1 MPEQCSSRVQ
11 FEDAVIAR
19 LGTLFPSGTSPEL
32 LRNALL
38 QRRPDGHYAD
48 SQRAG
53 EWWAW
58 QASRSP
64 QLQSGSRYVLQD
76 DKAISYLDGQESR
89 FTICNENGEHLAW
102 IIGSCRDEGEAIAHE
117 LMRALSIYKTAG
129 QTKEIP

>member
-89 FTICNENGEHLAW
+89 FSICNENGEHLAW
-102 IIGSCRDEGEAIAHE
+102 IVGSCSDEGEAIAHE
-117 LMRALSIYKTAG
+117 LMHALTINNSLG
-129 QTKEIP
+129 QTIDIP